1 MTFLTLLFLVCLFAN
16 KIESEEFS
24 FRVKC
29 VGCFES
35 INTLITIFPFKHY
48 HYFQAKQVFCKQ
60 MYLMQKDEKLIWVME
75 LELTIGFRIENSS
88 THQKQANAWLGLR
101 LQTSEETAHDN
112 SISVVG

>member
-1 MTFLTLLFLVCLFAN
+1 M
-16 KIESEEFS
+16 
-24 FRVKC
+24 R
-29 VGCFES
+29 
-35 INTLITIFPFKHY
+35 
-48 HYFQAKQVFCKQ
+48 
-60 MYLMQKDEKLIWVME
+60 KDEKLIWVME

>member
-48 HYFQAKQVFCKQ
+48 HYYQAKQVFCKQ
-60 MYLMQKDEKLIWVME
+60 KNLMRKDEKLI
-75 LELTIGFRIENSS
+75 
-88 THQKQANAWLGLR
+88 
-101 LQTSEETAHDN
+101 
-112 SISVVG
+112 